1 MWYFIWLVLVIS
13 IIFRY
18 FYARLF
24 YQNGDAVRITAT
36 VCSDPIDYPTSQRV
50 KIAGFKVSLPLFP
63 EVYYGDRVRVE
74 GIVQIFS

>member
-1 MWYFIWLVLVIS
+1 MRDFIWLVLVIL
-13 IIFRY
+13 IIFCY
-18 FYARLF
+18 FSARLF

-36 VCSDPIDYPTSQRV
+36 VYSNPIDYPTSQTV

-63 EVYYGDRVRVE
+63 EIYYGDRITVE